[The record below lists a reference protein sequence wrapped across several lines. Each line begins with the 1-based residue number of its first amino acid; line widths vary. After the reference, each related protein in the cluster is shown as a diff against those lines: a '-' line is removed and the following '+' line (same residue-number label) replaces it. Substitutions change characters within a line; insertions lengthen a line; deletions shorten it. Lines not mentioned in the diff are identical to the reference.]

1 MASAGKSG
9 KGGGTNVTK
18 KHLVDSIVA
27 QTSLPRS
34 DVQQVVQLVL
44 NELIDAVRQGKRV
57 ELRDF
62 GVFEVRARAGRTAQ
76 NPKTLE
82 PVPVPPKLAVRFK
95 AGRLMKS
102 ALEDRSRE
110 AMQSN
115 GQTAP
120 QADAPAAPLKTPA
133 AHPQPAASSNG
144 RASTART
151 ADERDTPLVEFPHR
165 QPASASGS

>member
-18 KHLVDSIVA
+18 KHLVDAIVA
-27 QTSLPRS
+27 QTGLPRS
-34 DVQQVVQLVL
+34 DVQQVVQHVL
-44 NELIDAVRQGKRV
+44 NELIDAVRQGNRV

-95 AGRLMKS
+95 AGRLMKL

-110 AMQSN
+110 AMQAN
-115 GQTAP
+115 GQAAP
-120 QADAPAAPLKTPA
+120 QAHRAAVQHDTPTMHLSPDPAT
-133 AHPQPAASSNG
+133 NG
-144 RASTART
+144 HAKPRLET
-151 ADERDTPLVEFPHR
+151 DERDAPVIEVPQR